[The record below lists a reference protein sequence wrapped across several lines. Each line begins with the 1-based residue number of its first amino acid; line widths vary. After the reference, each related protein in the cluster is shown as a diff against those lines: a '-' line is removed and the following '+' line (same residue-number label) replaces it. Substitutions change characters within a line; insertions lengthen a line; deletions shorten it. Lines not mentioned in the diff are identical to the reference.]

1 MIVIREL
8 SEIVNFYDLDA
19 EVLAA
24 SIRGPRHI
32 TDSALAGAHI
42 ATLPFKVLQQMVHHP
57 LTDARDRALQG
68 RLGGRPR
75 GDGRQGLTPRR
86 EPRRR
91 RAAPPAPPRRPHS
104 DAPRRSL
111 ASATRVPN
119 R

>member
-57 LTDARDRALQG
+57 LTDVGIVKFQQDWESA
-68 RLGGRPR
+68 
-75 GDGRQGLTPRR
+75 
-86 EPRRR
+86 
-91 RAAPPAPPRRPHS
+91 RAAMAVK
-104 DAPRRSL
+104 A
-111 ASATRVPN
+111 
-119 R
+119 